1 MRVDPF
7 FPAIS
12 FDNDRTVQRIEFHNR
27 SGNHVGRGNGVFQIS
42 VVIIQEVLPFPVS
55 FRPPDDFFSVIDEV
69 IFEKL
74 DIHMWGAM
82 FRDQFLYFSCM
93 NIEPAQVDIIG
104 RTTSPGKKY
113 ISRS

>member
-42 VVIIQEVLPFPVS
+42 VVIIQEVLPFPFLSDHQMIS
-55 FRPPDDFFSVIDEV
+55 FPSLMR
-69 IFEKL
+69 
-74 DIHMWGAM
+74 
-82 FRDQFLYFSCM
+82 
-93 NIEPAQVDIIG
+93 
-104 RTTSPGKKY
+104 
-113 ISRS
+113 